1 METFSIS
8 WFEALSHRM
17 IPRGETVNETFWSFF
32 PLALA
37 WRKEHVE
44 RGKGGKR
51 KGGGHKNKKRE
62 RELANRRK
70 KRLKPQVLI
79 FIQHG

>member
-8 WFEALSHRM
+8 WFEALSRRM

-37 WRKEHVE
+37 WRKEHIE
-44 RGKGGKR
+44 SGQGGKR
-51 KGGGHKNKKRE
+51 KPKRGRVSLLTE
-62 RELANRRK
+62 EK